1 MTGNKQ
7 QKPWP
12 IVPLGEVLTP
22 VSRPEKLDLTTE
34 YRLLGVR
41 LDGAGPFLRETKLG
55 SQIAA
60 TTLSRVEAGDFI
72 YSRLF
77 AWRGAFGI
85 ISEDLDGCH
94 VSGEF
99 PTFTANPGKLD
110 PKFLRY
116 WFRLPTTLE
125 TVEADCTGSTPLTR
139 NRFKE
144 EFFLALEI
152 PLPQVAEQ
160 RRIVARIEQ
169 LAAQIEEARRL
180 KEEITKDEQRVLRAA
195 FAGFVKGGQYKPMRE
210 VAPLVRRPVEVDPE
224 AEYPELGI
232 RSFGKGTFHKPAVS
246 GFELGTKRLYRI
258 EPGDLV
264 FMNVFAWEGAVAVA
278 KPENAGRFGS
288 HRFITCA
295 AKPDMVTAGF
305 LCFYFLTEEGL
316 EKLRDASPGG
326 AGRNRTL
333 GLTALGNIDVPVPPM
348 EKQLWFDGLAGQVAA
363 LARLQSQTASALD
376 ALLPSILDKAF
387 KGEL

>member
-1 MTGNKQ
+1 MTNW
-7 QKPWP
+7 KPTK
-12 IVPLGEVLTP
+12 LADVLTP
-22 VSRPEKLDLTTE
+22 VSRPEKLDPTTE

-55 SQIAA
+55 SQTPAS
-60 TTLSRVEAGDFI
+60 TLSRVEAGDFI

-116 WFRLPTTLE
+116 WFRRPTTLE
-125 TVEADCTGSTPLTR
+125 TVLADCTGSTPLTR

-152 PLPQVAEQ
+152 PLPPVTEQ

-180 KEEITKDEQRVLRAA
+180 RHQATEETETLVLSAA
-195 FAGFVKGGQYKPMRE
+195 RHVRQTGKWKTRPIAECSKMSTGTTPPSHREDYYGGDMQWY
-210 VAPLVRRPVEVDPE
+210 
-224 AEYPELGI
+224 
-232 RSFGKGTFHKPAVS
+232 T
-246 GFELGTKRLYRI
+246 
-258 EPGDLV
+258 PGDLE
-264 FMNVFAWEGAVAVA
+264 FRSQLGRSTRTISDAAVAEGKARIFDPGTVLLVA
-278 KPENAGRFGS
+278 IGGSLRKVALTHERCSSNQQITGIKLSSDYLPEFGFWWM
-288 HRFITCA
+288 R
-295 AKPDMVTAGF
+295 
-305 LCFYFLTEEGL
+305 GL
-316 EKLRDASPGG
+316 YHELRDAAPQATLPIINQRRIG
-326 AGRNRTL
+326 AFEIAVLPESEQRRIVGYL
-333 GLTALGNIDVPVPPM
+333 
-348 EKQLWFDGLAGQVAA
+348 DGLAGQVAA
-363 LARLQSQTASALD
+363 A
-376 ALLPSILDKAF
+376 
-387 KGEL
+387 